1 MCACVY
7 ACTISAV
14 YVCCMAVDPKR
25 RRQAVATRLLTAA
38 EQVAR
43 DWGYDSVCLHVH
55 LTNESARACYESV
68 GYRTLHIEPASWLQ
82 WLGRPRRALMQKTL

>member
-1 MCACVY
+1 
-7 ACTISAV
+7 
-14 YVCCMAVDPKR
+14 MAVDPKR

-55 LTNESARACYESV
+55 LTNDSARACYERV
-68 GYRTLHIEPASWLQ
+68 GYRTLLIEPASWLQ